1 MNAEKIDRRGAK
13 PGQRGQQPFVATDEQ
28 RANVRSWIK
37 VTSADVIAAKL
48 GISRDTLDRHFK
60 TELQEGR
67 FEAVAHIGGKLIER
81 AMRGDKTCMIF
92 YLRTQGKWSTRIEHT
107 GPDGGPLRTVDL
119 TRFLEGKTEEE
130 LALIE
135 PFLEQLLAA
144 AGSADVADDD
154 SLGAPA
160 SEGAPG

>member
-1 MNAEKIDRRGAK
+1 MNAEKTDRRGAK
-13 PGQRGQQPFVATDEQ
+13 PGQRGQQPFVATDQQ
-28 RANVRSWIK
+28 RADVKAWIK
-37 VTSADVIAAKL
+37 VTTADVIAAKL

-60 TELQEGR
+60 DELREGR

-160 SEGAPG
+160 SEGPAG